1 VATLEEAVAE
11 GQRYVGTT
19 GPAHSRVIEP
29 GAIRRF
35 VEALGDTNPLYTD
48 PEYAR
53 RTRWGGIIAPPTF
66 LCTIQAPLNMPD
78 LGFGRVTLNGGNSY
92 DWYRPVRPGDVITAQ
107 STLVEVRGVQSSSGP
122 LLIMVRA
129 IRYTDQ
135 DGRLVA
141 EGRSTGLRRE

>member
-11 GQRYVGTT
+11 GQRYVGMA
-19 GPAHSRVIEP
+19 GPANSRVIEA

-35 VEALGDTNPLYTD
+35 VEALGDTNPLYMD

-53 RTRWGGIIAPPTF
+53 QTRWGGVIAPPTF
-66 LCTIQAPLNMPD
+66 LCTIPAPLTLPD
-78 LGFGRVTLNGGNSY
+78 LGYGRVNLNGGSSY
-92 DWYRPVRPGDVITAQ
+92 DWHRPVRPGDVITAQ
-107 STLVEVRGVQSSSGP
+107 ASLLEVRGVQGASGSM
-122 LLIMVRA
+122 LMMVRA

-141 EGRSTGLRRE
+141 EGRGTGIRR

>member
-1 VATLEEAVAE
+1 MA
-11 GQRYVGTT
+11 
-19 GPAHSRVIEP
+19 GPANSRVIEA

-35 VEALGDTNPLYTD
+35 VEALGDTNPLYVD

-53 RTRWGGIIAPPTF
+53 QTRWGGVIAPPTF
-66 LCTIQAPLNMPD
+66 LCTISAPLTLPE
-78 LGFGRVTLNGGNSY
+78 LGYGRVNLNGGSSY

-107 STLVEVRGVQSSSGP
+107 ASLLEVRGVQGGSGSM
-122 LLIMVRA
+122 LMMVRS

-141 EGRSTGLRRE
+141 EGRGTSIRR

>member
-11 GQRYVGTT
+11 GRRHVGTT
-19 GPAHSRVIEP
+19 GPANSRVIEA

-35 VEALGDTNPLYTD
+35 VEALGDPNPLYVD

-53 RTRWGGIIAPPTF
+53 RTRWGGVIAPPTF
-66 LCTIQAPLNMPD
+66 LCTISAPLNLPD
-78 LGFGRVTLNGGNSY
+78 LGFGRVNLNGGTSY
-92 DWYRPVRPGDVITAQ
+92 EWYRPVRPGDVITALA
-107 STLVEVRGVQSSSGP
+107 SLVEVRGTQSSSGP

-129 IRYTDQ
+129 TRYTDQ

-141 EGRSTGLRRE
+141 EGRSTGIRR

>member
-1 VATLEEAVAE
+1 MATLDEAVAE
-11 GQRYVGTT
+11 AQRHIGMT
-19 GPAHSRVIEP
+19 GSANSRVIEA

-35 VEALGDTNPLYTD
+35 VEALGDANPLYTD

-66 LCTIQAPLNMPD
+66 LCTIQAPLPFPD
-78 LGFGRVTLNGGNSY
+78 LGFGRVNLNGGNSY

-107 STLVEVRGVQSSSGP
+107 STLVEVRGVQASSGP
-122 LLIMVRA
+122 LLVIVRA

-141 EGRSTGLRRE
+141 EGRSTGLRQ

>member
-1 VATLEEAVAE
+1 MA
-11 GQRYVGTT
+11 
-19 GPAHSRVIEP
+19 GPATSRVIEA

-35 VEALGDTNPLYTD
+35 VEALGDSNPLYTD

-66 LCTIQAPLNMPD
+66 LCTIPAPLTLPD
-78 LGFGRVTLNGGNSY
+78 LGFGRLNLNGGNSY
-92 DWYRPVRPGDVITAQ
+92 DWYRPVRPGDTITAQ
-107 STLVEVRGVQSSSGP
+107 SSLVEVRGVQASSGE
-122 LLIMVRA
+122 LLIVVRS

-141 EGRSTGLRRE
+141 EGRSTGIRR

>member
-11 GQRYVGTT
+11 GLRYVGMA
-19 GPAHSRVIEP
+19 GPANSRVIEA

-35 VEALGDTNPLYTD
+35 VEALGDTNPLYVD

-53 RTRWGGIIAPPTF
+53 QTRWGGVIAPPTF
-66 LCTIQAPLNMPD
+66 LCTIPAPLTLPD
-78 LGFGRVTLNGGNSY
+78 LGYGRVNLNGGSSY

-107 STLVEVRGVQSSSGP
+107 ASLLEVRGVQGGSGSM
-122 LLIMVRA
+122 LMMVRS

-141 EGRSTGLRRE
+141 EGRGTGIRR

>member
-11 GQRYVGTT
+11 GQRYVGMAGT
-19 GPAHSRVIEP
+19 AHSRVIEA

-35 VEALGDTNPLYTD
+35 VEALGDSNPLYVD

-53 RTRWGGIIAPPTF
+53 QTRWGGIIAPPTF
-66 LCTIQAPLNMPD
+66 LCTIPAPLNVPD
-78 LGFGRVTLNGGNSY
+78 LGYGRVNLNGGSSY
-92 DWYRPVRPGDVITAQ
+92 QWYRPVRPGDVVTAQ
-107 STLVEVRGVQSSSGP
+107 ASLLEVRGIQGSSGSM
-122 LLIMVRA
+122 LMMIRS

-141 EGRSTGLRRE
+141 EGRGTGIRR